1 MSLVHKRRLLVAALL
16 GITATAIGVTVYLSL
31 DPKNYYFALGEDP
44 TSWVYDSRHVMLISG
59 LMLVESVCAGAAL
72 FSPRPRRLW
81 LRCLLG
87 LLVLVP
93 WALIVTPV
101 VIHVPRY
108 VTFTTCGSGSWC
120 LRSYSLVLVQ

>member
-1 MSLVHKRRLLVAALL
+1 MKLPSQRTILGGAFLAA
-16 GITATAIGVTVYLSL
+16 TIGAVGVSVYLSL
-31 DPKNYYFALGEDP
+31 DPKSYYFPLGENR

-72 FSPRPRRLW
+72 FAPRPRMLW